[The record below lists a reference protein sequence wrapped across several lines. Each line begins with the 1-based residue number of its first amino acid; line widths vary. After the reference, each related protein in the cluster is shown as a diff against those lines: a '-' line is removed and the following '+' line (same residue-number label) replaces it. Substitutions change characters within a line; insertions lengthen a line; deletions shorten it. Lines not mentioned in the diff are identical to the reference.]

1 MRSLW
6 ALALLAVARAE
17 DAEPAAEAPAD
28 EETEAYGIMKDVEIT
43 MVSQVIDGTSFMIKD
58 KKNKPVTVQIG
69 TLKSGSGSAEK
80 LSGLLQR
87 SMILYRAFPDDK
99 QPGDGSVHAD
109 VWTAEGLHIGM
120 HLAEKGHAEST
131 GVTTDYTK
139 NILQVAAEADKQ
151 KSYKQLEEALAEQAK
166 FEKDAADEMKAE
178 HEFELAKTKDPM
190 LVMSVLFVAALIVV
204 PVYMKRQ
211 QGSDQDRRNKM
222 AAARAK
228 AAQKAAGKGA

>member
-17 DAEPAAEAPAD
+17 DAESAEPAA
-28 EETEAYGIMKDVEIT
+28 EETEAYGIMKAVEIT

-99 QPGDGSVHAD
+99 QPGDGSVHA
-109 VWTAEGLHIGM
+109 
-120 HLAEKGHAEST
+120 
-131 GVTTDYTK
+131 
-139 NILQVAAEADKQ
+139 
-151 KSYKQLEEALAEQAK
+151 
-166 FEKDAADEMKAE
+166 
-178 HEFELAKTKDPM
+178 
-190 LVMSVLFVAALIVV
+190 
-204 PVYMKRQ
+204 
-211 QGSDQDRRNKM
+211 
-222 AAARAK
+222 
-228 AAQKAAGKGA
+228 